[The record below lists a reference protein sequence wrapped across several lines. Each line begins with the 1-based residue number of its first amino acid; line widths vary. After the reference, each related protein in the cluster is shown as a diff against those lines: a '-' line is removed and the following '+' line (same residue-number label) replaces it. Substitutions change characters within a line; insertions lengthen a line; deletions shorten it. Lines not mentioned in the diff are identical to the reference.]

1 MGRHHFVDTTQ
12 DYQKREAMRMVGYII
27 IVFLVIYG
35 LLKIGTGGSIKTGLI
50 LIAIGVLFY
59 YISRAGDK
67 RSKKIASIK
76 NGK

>member
-59 YISRAGDK
+59 YINPSRNK
-67 RSKKIASIK
+67 KNKKKIFMP
-76 NGK
+76 

>member
-67 RSKKIASIK
+67 RSKKIF
-76 NGK
+76 GRR